1 MRARYLSKRDAA
13 ALAERI
19 RAIPWGRVLR
29 ERKPR
34 VALEIIEGDIKL
46 YKIGGFLFAD
56 REGILFPVLDEQR
69 NKMVLDILPSIIVD
83 MGAVPHIA
91 NGADVMRP
99 GVREVKGS
107 FNVGELLVVRDERH
121 LKPLAIV
128 RALVD
133 YETFSGMDKGK
144 VAENLHHV
152 DDKIWK
158 ILRRAQH
165 LLERGL

>member
-1 MRARYLSKRDAA
+1 MRANYLSKRDAV

-19 RAIPWGRVLR
+19 RAIPWGRVLI

-34 VALEIIEGDIKL
+34 EALEIIEGDIKL
-46 YKIGGFLFAD
+46 YKISGLLFAE
-56 REGILFPVLDEQR
+56 REGVLFPVLDEQR
-69 NKMVLDILPSIIVD
+69 NKIVLDILPSIIVD
-83 MGAVPHIA
+83 MGAVPHIV

-99 GVREVKGS
+99 GVREIKKS
-107 FNVGELLVVRDERH
+107 FNVGELLVARDECH
-121 LKPLAIV
+121 LKPLAII

-133 YETFSGMDKGK
+133 SETFRGMVKGR

-158 ILRRAQH
+158 ILRKARH

>member
-1 MRARYLSKRDAA
+1 MKAKYLSKKDAST
-13 ALAERI
+13 LAERI
-19 RAIPWGRVLR
+19 RSISWGRVLK

-34 VALEIIEGDIKL
+34 EALEIVEGDVKL
-46 YKIGGFLFAD
+46 YKIGKLLLVE
-56 REGILFPVLDEQR
+56 RKGILFPVLDEQH
-69 NKMVLDILPSIIVD
+69 NKEVLDFLPSIIVD

-99 GVREVKGS
+99 GIREIKKQ
-107 FNVGELLVVRDERH
+107 FNEGELLVVRDERH
-121 LKPLAIV
+121 FKPLAV
-128 RALVD
+128 ARALVD
-133 YETFSGMDKGK
+133 SETCRDMVKGK

-158 ILRRAQH
+158 ILRRARH